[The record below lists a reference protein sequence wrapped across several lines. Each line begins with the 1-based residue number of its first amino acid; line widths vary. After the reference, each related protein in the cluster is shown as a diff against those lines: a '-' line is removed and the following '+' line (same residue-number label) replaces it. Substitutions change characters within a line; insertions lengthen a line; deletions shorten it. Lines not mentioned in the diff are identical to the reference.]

1 MGIISSMSRAEELPS
16 NPMRNGIDAGS
27 PVRRILF
34 LDAYDSF
41 TNNIVSL
48 LKDALGSHIT
58 VHVLHMDLKTI
69 DSDSTPDWTRQE
81 FLHRL
86 ADFDAVVCGPGPGSP
101 LHDADVGAF
110 KMLWDL
116 PREQSV
122 PVLGICLG
130 FQSLVEHFGGKI
142 RRLRRG
148 LHGMVREIDHV
159 QVPPADI
166 FDRVPRFKATLYH
179 SLCADIGQDYVPEQK
194 WREARWQA
202 SKQAPDLL
210 PLAWISEDY
219 DGEHPDDPERILMA
233 VRHSTRPLWG
243 VQYHP
248 ESVCTESA
256 AKAVIRNWFHQAL
269 KWNEVTRR
277 QVRRKPS
284 VDHVDSLNPSNH
296 SLPGLDSGRKLSACP
311 WWNDLQSDLARR
323 GINPGYSY
331 RQIKL
336 PEGVDTAE
344 IAEVLGLGSKDTII
358 LDSSST
364 INGDPL
370 ARSSIIA
377 LGVEEALRL
386 EYHVGDNYLV
396 LRQPEISG
404 RREQCQRIYLGEDVD
419 PWSPWHVMSEY
430 WRWRKL
436 PQDDITPA
444 FKGGFMGF
452 VTYEMGLST
461 LSPGSVSKSRGH
473 HRPDLCMAWVSKSIV
488 LDHQAG
494 VAYVQALSTDDCND
508 SWLDDVVE
516 TIQSSQS
523 WQQPGWGR
531 SSDMKPRRSN
541 EALLDDVRKGG
552 GRLHVSVPD
561 SNGYEANVSK
571 CQDFIREGESYELC
585 LTAQTT
591 MTRPPGNDQPHHTR
605 PAATT
610 REHATQKK
618 MLSVSEA
625 SQHGTPWQIYR
636 ALRTRQPAPF
646 GSFTRL
652 GGATI
657 ISCSPERFL
666 MHDPKGL
673 CSMRPMKGTVRK
685 SAAVST
691 LAQAERILHV
701 PKEEAENL
709 MIVDLVR
716 HDLYGVCGAQSVTV
730 PDLLRVEEYASVFQ
744 MVTAVNGQLPA
755 EKLAAGTDPS
765 RGAFPFTGMDVLASC
780 LPPGSMTGAPK
791 KRSCEIL
798 QTIEPTE
805 RSIYS
810 GVIGYLDVQGKGD
823 WSVTIRTM
831 FRWDDE
837 KAPAQ
842 SGEAEPREVWR
853 IGAGGAVTT
862 LSTPEGE
869 REEMFTKLCGPL
881 GTFSDVA

>member
-1 MGIISSMSRAEELPS
+1 
-16 NPMRNGIDAGS
+16 
-27 PVRRILF
+27 
-34 LDAYDSF
+34 
-41 TNNIVSL
+41 
-48 LKDALGSHIT
+48 
-58 VHVLHMDLKTI
+58 
-69 DSDSTPDWTRQE
+69 
-81 FLHRL
+81 
-86 ADFDAVVCGPGPGSP
+86 
-101 LHDADVGAF
+101 
-110 KMLWDL
+110 
-116 PREQSV
+116 
-122 PVLGICLG
+122 
-130 FQSLVEHFGGKI
+130 
-142 RRLRRG
+142 
-148 LHGMVREIDHV
+148 MVREIDHV
-159 QVPPADI
+159 QMPPADI
-166 FDRVPRFKATLYH
+166 FDGVPRFKTTLYH
-179 SLCADIGQDYVPEQK
+179 SLCADIGQDDIPEET
-194 WREARWQA
+194 WNEARWQA
-202 SKQAPDLL
+202 PSQAPELQ
-210 PLAWISEDY
+210 PLAWIVEDY
-219 DGEHPDDPERILMA
+219 DGEGRDNPERILMA
-233 VRHSTRPLWG
+233 VRHATRPLWG

-248 ESVCTESA
+248 ESVCTEAA
-256 AKAVIRNWFHQAL
+256 AKGVIRNWFHQAL

-277 QVRRKPS
+277 EVPTTCS
-284 VDHVDSLNPSNH
+284 VNHVDSLNPSNR
-296 SLPGLDSGRKLSACP
+296 SLPGLDSARKLSACP
-311 WWNDLQSDLARR
+311 WWEDLQSDFARQ
-323 GINPGYSY
+323 GTNPGYAC

-336 PEGVDTAE
+336 PGGVDTAD
-344 IAEVLGLGSKDTII
+344 IAEVLGLGSGDTMI

-364 INGDPL
+364 LNGDPL

-377 LGVEEALRL
+377 LDVDKAVRL
-386 EYHVGDNYLV
+386 EYHVGDNYLL
-396 LRQPEISG
+396 LRQPAAAS
-404 RREQCQRIYLGEDVD
+404 EQLDKCQRIHLGEHVD

-430 WRWRKL
+430 WRWRRVPEDKH
-436 PQDDITPA
+436 TPA

-461 LSPGSVSKSRGH
+461 LSPESVSTSRGH
-473 HRPDLCMAWVSKSIV
+473 HRPDLCMAWVSKSVV

-494 VAYVQALSTDDCND
+494 LAYVQALTTKGCDDGWID
-508 SWLDDVVE
+508 RLVE
-516 TIQSSQS
+516 TIQGSRA
-523 WQQPGWGR
+523 WQQQQQQQHPDPGHGR
-531 SSDMKPRRSN
+531 IAQDTKSRLSN
-541 EALLDDVRKGG
+541 EALLDEVRKGG
-552 GRLHVSVPD
+552 IRQIQVSVPD

-571 CQDFIREGESYELC
+571 CQDYIREGESYELC

-591 MTRPPGNDQPHHTR
+591 MTRPRGNDEPHHSRTTGAPTPGNR
-605 PAATT
+605 PA
-610 REHATQKK
+610 QK
-618 MLSVSEA
+618 MSLADEA
-625 SQHGTPWQIYR
+625 AHHGTPWQIYR
-636 ALRTRQPAPF
+636 ALRARQPAPF

-657 ISCSPERFL
+657 ISSSPERFL

-691 LAQAERILHV
+691 LAQAEAILHV

-755 EKLAAGTDPS
+755 EKLEAGADPT
-765 RGAFPFTGMDVLASC
+765 RGEFPFTGMDVLASC

-805 RSIYS
+805 RSVYS

-837 KAPAQ
+837 EAPAQ
-842 SGEAEPREVWR
+842 SDGALEPREVWR

-881 GTFSDVA
+881 GTFVHVA